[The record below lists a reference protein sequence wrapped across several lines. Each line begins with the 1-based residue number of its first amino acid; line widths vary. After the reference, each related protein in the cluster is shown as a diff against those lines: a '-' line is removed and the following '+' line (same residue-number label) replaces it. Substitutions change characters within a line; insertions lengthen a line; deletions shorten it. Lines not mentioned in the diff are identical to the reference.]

1 MFELKDAA
9 GQVWT
14 SCGNQHEEAMNSSD
28 NKGDSY
34 VSFDGWQTMNIPLP
48 GQYPGDDQFVAWPRN
63 YDWWPTNSQEE
74 DEKLRKLGI
83 ARVHYPL
90 KLTKV
95 IVAMQ
100 PHILYVD
107 DEVEV
112 PNQEIAI
119 DRIGV
124 IKAPEGM

>member
-1 MFELKDAA
+1 
-9 GQVWT
+9 
-14 SCGNQHEEAMNSSD
+14 
-28 NKGDSY
+28 
-34 VSFDGWQTMNIPLP
+34 
-48 GQYPGDDQFVAWPRN
+48 
-63 YDWWPTNSQEE
+63 
-74 DEKLRKLGI
+74 
-83 ARVHYPL
+83 VHYPL